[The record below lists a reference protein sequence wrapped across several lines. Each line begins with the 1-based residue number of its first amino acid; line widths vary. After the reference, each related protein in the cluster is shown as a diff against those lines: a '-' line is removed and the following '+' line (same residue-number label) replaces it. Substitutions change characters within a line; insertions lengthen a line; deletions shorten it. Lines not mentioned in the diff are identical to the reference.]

1 MELPDDVLRIIK
13 EYSKP
18 VTRPDWRTLQKM
30 PLSLYKREVM
40 IIISERQN
48 MPFERYIRLNR
59 IFTLCR
65 YYDLFDWDSWVHNN
79 LR

>member
-18 VTRPDWRTLQKM
+18 VTRPDWRTIHKM
-30 PLSLYKREVM
+30 TLSLYKREVM

-48 MPFERYIRLNR
+48 MPFERFMRSNR